1 MTRSGEGQS
10 IALPPLPCICRVE
23 EGVRPDGLLEKGF
36 DWYVQTV
43 KLDPAS
49 LNTPVFNGV
58 LASWKAKLSQV
69 QANTPSPPT
78 NLSEM
83 TIAQILGGLKAGQ
96 LWSLLVALAAVIAG
110 AFALG
115 SKLIGS

>member
-1 MTRSGEGQS
+1 MISRKCLS
-10 IALPPLPCICRVE
+10 
-23 EGVRPDGLLEKGF
+23 GF

-43 KLDPAS
+43 KLDPTS
-49 LNTPVFNGV
+49 LSTPVFNGV

-69 QANTPSPPT
+69 QPSGPSLPT
-78 NLSEM
+78 SPSEM

-96 LWSLLVALAAVIAG
+96 LWSLLVALAAVVAG

-115 SKLIGS
+115 AKLIGS